1 MRLFFQ
7 LVLAMVIPP
16 ATLAQPAHAQ
26 DDAVYLAIYVEVL
39 PNAVVSGAAL
49 LERYRDASSKEIGNL
64 RVDVLREIARSN
76 RFAILE
82 VWKDKAAFDGHDKAA
97 STLQFRGQLEEI
109 QSAPCDERVL
119 SGLYIEPVQRK
130 HRAGTIYVLTHV
142 DLVPQ
147 HKDDGLA
154 LLKAM
159 SVDTAK
165 DSGNIR
171 YEVLQQ
177 INRLNHFT
185 VVEEWTSRQ
194 ALDAHAA
201 ALHTR
206 AFREKLLPMEGA
218 LYDERFYE
226 RLN

>member
-1 MRLFFQ
+1 M
-7 LVLAMVIPP
+7 
-16 ATLAQPAHAQ
+16 
-26 DDAVYLAIYVEVL
+26 
-39 PNAVVSGAAL
+39 
-49 LERYRDASSKEIGNL
+49 
-64 RVDVLREIARSN
+64 
-76 RFAILE
+76 
-82 VWKDKAAFDGHDKAA
+82 
-97 STLQFRGQLEEI
+97 
-109 QSAPCDERVL
+109 
-119 SGLYIEPVQRK
+119 QRK

-206 AFREKLLPMEGA
+206 AFRENLLPMEGA